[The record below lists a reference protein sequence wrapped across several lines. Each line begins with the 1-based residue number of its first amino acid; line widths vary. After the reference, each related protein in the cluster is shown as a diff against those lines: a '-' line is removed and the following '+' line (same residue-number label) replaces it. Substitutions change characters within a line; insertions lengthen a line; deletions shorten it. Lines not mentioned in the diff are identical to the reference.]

1 MRSLWILAALVVATV
16 PAVAAAGT
24 PAPAVAQA
32 AQNGGVV
39 QGRVT
44 SVDYQQGALT
54 VATERGA
61 VDVATM
67 PTTSVQ
73 GSDPGYHALT
83 DVQKGSTVQIYT
95 ARVGGKLVAQIIR
108 LVKR

>member
-1 MRSLWILAALVVATV
+1 MRRRWGIAAALIVALV
-16 PAVAAAGT
+16 PASAWADKP
-24 PAPAVAQA
+24 PAPPVAE
-32 AQNGGVV
+32 NGGYVA
-39 QGRVT
+39 GRVT
-44 SVDYQQGALT
+44 SIDYQQGALT
-54 VATERGA
+54 VATARGS
-61 VDVATM
+61 VDVMTM

-73 GSDPGYHALT
+73 SADPGYHTIT